1 MDYTLVFIC
10 IVSSLGTGGM
20 LLIAFLNWNKKQ
32 DHQLLTQAQ
41 FKLKRATRQQVL
53 PLRLTAFER
62 CILFAERANPQHLI
76 PRSDAMNK
84 TVRQFHLQLVQE
96 LRAEFEHNLTQQLYM
111 SEDTWAEIVSLRESV
126 ITMIHKCAASLP
138 ENAPA
143 HELARKVLE
152 QNAMLPVP
160 VNQNA
165 LSALKAEVKALF

>member
-1 MDYTLVFIC
+1 MDYTLLLLSVL
-10 IVSSLGTGGM
+10 SSLGTGSLM
-20 LLIAFLNWNKKQ
+20 LIAFFNWTKKQ
-32 DHQLLTQAQ
+32 NQQTLAQAQ

-76 PRSDAMNK
+76 PRSDATNK
-84 TVRQFHLQLVQE
+84 TVRQFHMQLVQE

-111 SEDTWAEIVSLRESV
+111 SEDTWAEIISLRESV
-126 ITMIHKCAASLP
+126 ITMIHKCAASLQ

-160 VNQNA
+160 INQNA
-165 LSALKAEVKALF
+165 LSTLKSEVKTLF